1 LGVNPPVEGI
11 ITEVSLREEKL
22 TDVNLAVHL
31 VNDAHASDI
40 ECFILF
46 SNDSDISPALQ
57 IIKNQLHKKVIVIM
71 PISPTALSEK
81 RTTISY
87 RLKQN
92 STYVIT
98 PVKLASIK
106 QATLPRIITSPR
118 TKNPLI
124 NPWDI
129 EPIV

>member
-1 LGVNPPVEGI
+1 MGVNPPVEGI
-11 ITEVSLREEKL
+11 LTEVLLREEKL

-98 PVKLASIK
+98 PVKLANIK
-106 QATLPRIITSPR
+106 QATLPRIITSPY
-118 TKNPLI
+118 TKNSLI

-129 EPIV
+129 EPTA